1 MKQLTTSPGKT
12 RPLYRH
18 QQRNA
23 NAEQEN
29 EYAEAV
35 LPLLHY
41 PARRRRTLAS
51 LSSQNIAPR
60 AQRDAGSML
69 VREQVVD
76 CSNKSAAEVCVISG
90 DAR

>member
-1 MKQLTTSPGKT
+1 MLKPSF
-12 RPLYRH
+12 RFFIIPLG
-18 QQRNA
+18 
-23 NAEQEN
+23 
-29 EYAEAV
+29 AV
-35 LPLLHY
+35 
-41 PARRRRTLAS
+41 ATLAS
-51 LSSQNIAPR
+51 LSSQNSAPR